1 MTIHSEH
8 PFDQPEGERDQVR
21 RLRGRIGATVSL
33 WTAGAGIERVGLT
46 VSSYLVASGAPSR
59 VVALL
64 HPDSDL
70 LDRLEETGTA
80 VMALLDWRDR
90 ELADVFA
97 GLMPS
102 PGGPFRQGDWQQTE
116 WGPRLST
123 MTTWAGI
130 RLDPATQR
138 DAGWSV
144 LVEGEVEHV
153 EVGDEGDPLVHR
165 RGRYVRPASG

>member
-1 MTIHSEH
+1 MDRWSGH
-8 PFDQPEGERDQVR
+8 RA
-21 RLRGRIGATVSL
+21 GR
-33 WTAGAGIERVGLT
+33 
-46 VSSYLVASGAPSR
+46 
-59 VVALL
+59 
-64 HPDSDL
+64 
-70 LDRLEETGTA
+70 
-80 VMALLDWRDR
+80 
-90 ELADVFA
+90 
-97 GLMPS
+97 
-102 PGGPFRQGDWQQTE
+102 PFRQGDWQQTE

-123 MTTWAGI
+123 MTTWAGL